1 MHDALDDNLT
11 PLLGEFAWHSVTVD
25 PTIDDVSTAH
35 YKVLDATLKKHGVT
49 YSPEL
54 RILEVASYAHTTG
67 YQLHHNLGVLV
78 ELFDISA
85 STLRLGCRIAQEKGL
100 PVYGTGRTMGDFHEL
115 PYENG
120 QFDVVYICS
129 ALHHTWRWQRVLS
142 EMIRVLAP
150 EGILF
155 LENEP
160 TRRDFCFG
168 KFRVN
173 RPAKFTPFE
182 QKLEQLGII
191 RTIAEPFLGSRP
203 ETLFGMVENQT
214 MPLAAILESIEAQC
228 SALEIIIQPEMCIGA
243 FEREILDRRNMGA
256 VGLAGWLTSRLT
268 ELIEQARTTFSEI
281 DRGLGFSLPSK
292 QEIRTVCERAA
303 STVSRLPSN
312 ESSWEFRKGISQL
325 FGAPLKMTARKK
337 GLRRTPARG
346 RINGDFPQIDGV
358 TIAFP
363 PAVARLLDPKD
374 ALLPDLQTASEAVLE
389 RLFPPSD
396 WIVGVSGNNVR
407 ELRARLTQPRI
418 LVPVPKPGSLVVLI
432 RMYVIFSGRP
442 YKVTVCNDNR
452 ELSSFG
458 VFQTESILLSN
469 KLLCTPGKEQAVLS
483 LKAVS
488 FDGAQLPADS
498 FRILYLGAF
507 IL

>member
-1 MHDALDDNLT
+1 
-11 PLLGEFAWHSVTVD
+11 
-25 PTIDDVSTAH
+25 
-35 YKVLDATLKKHGVT
+35 
-49 YSPEL
+49 
-54 RILEVASYAHTTG
+54 
-67 YQLHHNLGVLV
+67 
-78 ELFDISA
+78 
-85 STLRLGCRIAQEKGL
+85 
-100 PVYGTGRTMGDFHEL
+100 
-115 PYENG
+115 
-120 QFDVVYICS
+120 
-129 ALHHTWRWQRVLS
+129 
-142 EMIRVLAP
+142 
-150 EGILF
+150 
-155 LENEP
+155 
-160 TRRDFCFG
+160 
-168 KFRVN
+168 
-173 RPAKFTPFE
+173 
-182 QKLEQLGII
+182 
-191 RTIAEPFLGSRP
+191 
-203 ETLFGMVENQT
+203 
-214 MPLAAILESIEAQC
+214 
-228 SALEIIIQPEMCIGA
+228 
-243 FEREILDRRNMGA
+243 
-256 VGLAGWLTSRLT
+256 
-268 ELIEQARTTFSEI
+268 
-281 DRGLGFSLPSK
+281 
-292 QEIRTVCERAA
+292 
-303 STVSRLPSN
+303 
-312 ESSWEFRKGISQL
+312 
-325 FGAPLKMTARKK
+325 MTARKK

-498 FRILYLGAF
+498 LRILYLGAF